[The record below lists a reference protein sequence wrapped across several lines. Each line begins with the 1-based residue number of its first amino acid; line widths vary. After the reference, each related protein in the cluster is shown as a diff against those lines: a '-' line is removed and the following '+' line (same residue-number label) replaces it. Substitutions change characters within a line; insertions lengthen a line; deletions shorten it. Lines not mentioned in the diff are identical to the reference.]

1 MTATLVGV
9 GILQAILYLLFI
21 RAIDLYEREGFR
33 YVLPVFVW
41 GFTVAV
47 VVALV
52 FNTLA
57 SVTISTIATRQA
69 ADFLTPVFVA
79 PVVEESIKGLGVLLV
94 FVISVFAA
102 GRRRA
107 PEFSGVMDG
116 IVYGS
121 AVGFGFAI
129 AEDLLYLAQAGTETF
144 VVRRIFGGFAHAAFT
159 SLTGVGIGLIPW
171 VRSGALKVLLPVVG
185 LSGAMFLHSIFN
197 LTATLF
203 GVLAYGLM
211 FFVVLAYITLILVW
225 LAVERRAIR
234 AELREEVTAGTVS
247 ADEYAILPTYFRRRA
262 YYLRLILAGD
272 LSTWRRAR
280 KVHGAAVDLAF
291 SKRLARN
298 AHASPQTERVVNL
311 RRRITELRGPTPQ
324 AARP

>member
-1 MTATLVGV
+1 MLVGV
-9 GILQAILYLLFI
+9 AIVQTILYLLFV
-21 RAIDLYEREGFR
+21 RGIDLYEREGFR

-57 SVTISTIATRQA
+57 SITISTIATQQVA
-69 ADFLTPVFVA
+69 GFLTPVIVA
-79 PVVEESIKGLGVLLV
+79 PVVEEGIKGLGVFLV
-94 FVISVFAA
+94 FVVSVVAA

-159 SLTGVGIGLIPW
+159 SLTGIGIGLIPW
-171 VRSGALKVLLPVVG
+171 VRSGFLKVLLPIMG
-185 LSGAMFLHSIFN
+185 LGGAMVLHSIFN
-197 LTATLF
+197 FTATLF
-203 GVLAYGLM
+203 GVLAYVLM
-211 FFVVLAYITLILVW
+211 FFVVLSYVALILVW
-225 LAVERRAIR
+225 LGIERRAIR
-234 AELREEVTAGTVS
+234 EELREEVAAGTVS
-247 ADEYAILPTYFRRRA
+247 PDEYAILPTYFRRTG
-262 YYLRLILAGD
+262 YYLRLILSGD
-272 LSTWRRAR
+272 LKTWRQAR
-280 KVHGAAVDLAF
+280 RVHGAAVDLAF

-298 AHASPQTERVVNL
+298 AHATSQTERVVNL
-311 RRRITELRGPTPQ
+311 RRRIAELRGPAPQ